1 MNNLLTIVLFILVI
15 GIGVAVYIKSSPKEN
30 YEQPSLDD
38 DAADSDDDDAADS
51 DDDAADSD
59 DDDASSDDEPC
70 DGAAISFEPE
80 PIPDT
85 SVILG
90 EGLFPGF

>member
-15 GIGVAVYIKSSPKEN
+15 GIGVAVYIKSSAKEN

-38 DAADSDDDDAADS
+38 DAADSDDEDS
-51 DDDAADSD
+51 AISD
-59 DDDASSDDEPC
+59 DDDASCDDEPWN
-70 DGAAISFEPE
+70 GAAISFEPE

-90 EGLFPGF
+90 EDLFPGF

>member
-51 DDDAADSD
+51 DDD
-59 DDDASSDDEPC
+59 DASSDDEPC